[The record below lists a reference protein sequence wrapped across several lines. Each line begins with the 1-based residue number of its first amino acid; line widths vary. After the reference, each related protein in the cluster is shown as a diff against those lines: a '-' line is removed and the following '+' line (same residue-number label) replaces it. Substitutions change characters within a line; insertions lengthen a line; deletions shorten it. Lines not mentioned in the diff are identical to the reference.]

1 MTPDRKRTFCIYD
14 GPSPEA
20 IRRAAAGESPLWRVK
35 VYSATPYEPCQ
46 QCRMSNAADHYEQLL
61 ADHYTW
67 MFGASTVFKAAEQRE
82 ILSRLKVAGGDLAF
96 DLGAGSG
103 FQSIALADLGF
114 KRVVAIDTSA
124 KLLQELQHH
133 RGNRPIELVRD
144 DMMHL
149 AQHGAPGTAD
159 AVVCMGDTL
168 PHLASREL
176 VALLFSEV
184 LRVLRPEGKFVLSFR
199 DLSVELNGVDRFVP
213 VRSTADKI
221 MSCFLEYGAD
231 TVLVHDLIHVR
242 DGDSWKLLKS
252 CYPKLRLSADEIRR
266 ALQAVGFEVYAQE
279 TVRGMSVLGARR
291 S

>member
-1 MTPDRKRTFCIYD
+1 MT
-14 GPSPEA
+14 
-20 IRRAAAGESPLWRVK
+20 
-35 VYSATPYEPCQ
+35 
-46 QCRMSNAADHYEQLL
+46 NAADHYEQLL
-61 ADHYTW
+61 ADHYSW

-82 ILSRLKVAGGDLAF
+82 ILTRFSVAGGDLAL

-114 KRVVAIDTSA
+114 KRVMAIDTSA

-133 RGNRPIELVRD
+133 RGNRPIELVHD

-149 AQHGAPGTAD
+149 AQHSAPGTAD

-168 PHLASREL
+168 PHLSAREQ
-176 VALLFSEV
+176 VTRLFSEV
-184 LRVLRPEGKFVLSFR
+184 ARVLRPEGQFVLSFR
-199 DLSVELNGVDRFVP
+199 DLSAQIGGVDRFIP

-221 MSCFLEYGAD
+221 MTCFLEYGPD
-231 TVLVHDLIHVR
+231 TVMVHDLIHVR

-252 CYPKLRLSADEIRR
+252 CYPKLRLSADEVRR
-266 ALQAVGFEVYAQE
+266 GLEAVGFEVYGQD
-279 TVRGMSVLGARR
+279 TVRGMSVLAARR